1 MLQAKELRSGNNV
14 QTLSG
19 EIITVQQ
26 ILSHSVIYDTE
37 ITVSREVVAAGRSA
51 KPAFSTQ
58 VVEMVKEVALHEL
71 SPILLTP
78 KILEKCGIRN
88 FVRDEWIL
96 TIDKT
101 HIDFEFNEVDGLR
114 LRPPYPHR
122 TNIMYLHQLQ
132 NLLFAIIGHEVEV
145 EL

>member
-1 MLQAKELRSGNNV
+1 MLQAKDLRSGNKV

-26 ILSHSVIYDTE
+26 ILSHSVIYDTQ
-37 ITVSREVVAAGRSA
+37 IKVSREVVSAGRSA
-51 KPAFSTQ
+51 RTAYATQ
-58 VVEMVKEVALHEL
+58 VVEMVKEVDLQEL
-71 SPILLTP
+71 NPILLTP

-88 FVRDEWIL
+88 FVREEWIL
-96 TIDKT
+96 TIGKT
-101 HIDFEFNEVDGLR
+101 HIDFEFNEEDGLR

-122 TNIMYLHQLQ
+122 TNIQYLHQLQ
-132 NLLFAIIGHEVEV
+132 NLLYAIIGHELDI